1 MSQQSPSSS
10 MSPIDVEKYLRGVD
24 YPANKTDL
32 VKKAQQN
39 QAPDDI
45 IRTLQQLPSS
55 SFNRPTDIMKAM
67 KKEP

>member
-10 MSPIDVEKYLRGVD
+10 MSPIDVEKHLRGVD